1 MTLIHPNFRAAIV
14 GAIAFIAAL
23 GTLTL
28 LNRGHTGP
36 GLPAPRSLETG
47 PPARTTDQQIA
58 KLQATIRAGLGGAGG
73 PDIYASLGSAY
84 LQKVRENGDP
94 TYYPKAQ
101 GVFETA
107 LTEDP
112 RNISALSGMGTLALA
127 RHQFRLGL
135 AYGLKAHRIGPHVLA
150 PYFVIVDAQV
160 ELGRYG
166 DAERTLQTLVDLR
179 PTLASYARVSYLREL
194 HGDLAGAIRAMRLA
208 VSAGGATPEN
218 LAYVQTL
225 LGQLEFDAGN
235 LLSAADDYRDAQLS
249 FPSYVPAVA
258 GIAQVEASLG
268 HEDRAIAA
276 YRYAVNRLP
285 LPQYI
290 TGLGE
295 VELAIGHTQAAK
307 RDLALVGAEE
317 RLLQANGVNT
327 DVDLA
332 LFEANHGSPRHA
344 VTLARRAWA
353 EAPSVRSADALG
365 WALTRDD
372 HPEQG
377 LKWARRALRLGSI
390 DPTFLYHAG
399 IAARGAGR
407 LGQAR
412 DYLTRSLARGPR
424 FSPLYA
430 PLARRALE
438 RLP

>member
-1 MTLIHPNFRAAIV
+1 MTLIHPNFRAVAAA
-14 GAIAFIAAL
+14 AIAFIAAL
-23 GTLTL
+23 GTFTL
-28 LNRGHTGP
+28 LTRSHAP
-36 GLPAPRSLETG
+36 SVPAARSLENG

-58 KLQATIRAGLGGAGG
+58 KLQATIRAGLGGA
-73 PDIYASLGSAY
+73 DAYASLGSAY

-107 LTEDP
+107 LSQDP
-112 RNISALSGMGTLALA
+112 HNISALSGMGTLALA

-135 AYGLKAHRIGPHVLA
+135 SYGMNAHRYGPHVLA

-160 ELGRYG
+160 ELGRYA
-166 DAERTLQTLVDLR
+166 DAQRTLQTLVDLR
-179 PTLASYARVSYLREL
+179 PTLASYARVSYFREL
-194 HGDLAGAIRAMRLA
+194 HGDLAGALQAMRLA
-208 VSAGGATPEN
+208 VTAGGATPEN

-225 LGQLEFDAGN
+225 LGQLEFDGGHLAR
-235 LLSAADDYRDAQLS
+235 AATDYRDAQLS

-258 GIAQVEASLG
+258 GIAQVEAAQG
-268 HEDRAIAA
+268 HDDRAIAA
-276 YRYAVNRLP
+276 YRYAVSRLP

-295 VELAIGHTQAAK
+295 VELVIGRTRAGQ

-332 LFEANHGSPRHA
+332 LFEANHGSPRRA

-365 WALTRDD
+365 WALTRDG
-372 HPEQG
+372 HPEHG
-377 LKWARRALRLGSI
+377 LTWAHRALRLASI
-390 DPTFLYHAG
+390 DPSFLYHAG
-399 IAARGAGR
+399 IAARGAGS

-412 DYLTRSLARGPR
+412 DYLTRSLALNPW